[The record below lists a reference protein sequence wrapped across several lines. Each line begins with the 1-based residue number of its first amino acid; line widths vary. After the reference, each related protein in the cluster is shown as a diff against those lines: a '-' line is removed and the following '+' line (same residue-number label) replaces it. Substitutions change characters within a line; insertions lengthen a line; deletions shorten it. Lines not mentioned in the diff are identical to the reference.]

1 MTDSIPIVSQIKSIV
16 QLLFG
21 EKEQAIQTQ
30 INFIDSTAVISQ
42 LKSAYQA
49 YNGKYWSAIK
59 TQRRFLIVT
68 NATIDNIPI
77 IGHIK
82 GVGHYA
88 LGRIDDGNNA
98 IIDSTRSSV
107 VILSAYFA
115 CVVLI
120 PTTATATT
128 TITVSSIASMIGGAT
143 IDGLVY
149 LFDTFFKEES
159 KIQQRF
165 NKLKKIMH
173 IKEKQ
178 EDDEY
183 DVGEY
188 FDMIVGPMLDGLIG
202 GAIGYKMYQYRN
214 GLIPSLKERVIGITN
229 NENTI
234 TTNGLPPPP
243 TIPSHVGNI
252 VGNSVGNNIVSN
264 LPLPKPWNPFT
275 MVDNLKMMKK
285 EAVRYGGMVA
295 TLQRH
300 ADKELDDL
308 FDDD

>member
-21 EKEQAIQTQ
+21 EKEQAYQTQ
-30 INFIDSTAVISQ
+30 VNFIDSTAVLSQ
-42 LKSAYQA
+42 LKSAYQV
-49 YNGKYWSAIK
+49 YNRDFFDAIR

-68 NATIDNIPI
+68 SATFDNIPI

-88 LGRIDDGNNA
+88 IGHIEEGNNA
-98 IIDSTRSSV
+98 MIDSTRSTV

-115 CVVLI
+115 CVVMV
-120 PTTATATT
+120 PTTASAST
-128 TITVSSIASMIGGAT
+128 TITISSIASMIGGAAV
-143 IDGLVY
+143 DGLVY
-149 LFDTFFKEES
+149 IFDTFFKEES

-165 NKLKKIMH
+165 NKFKKIVGYKDKH
-173 IKEKQ
+173 

-183 DVGEY
+183 SVGDY
-188 FDMIVGPMLDGLIG
+188 FDMIVGPLLDGLIG

-214 GLIPSLKERVIGITN
+214 GLIPTLKEQVINGPIAKDTV
-229 NENTI
+229 
-234 TTNGLPPPP
+234 TTSKLPPPP
-243 TIPSHVGNI
+243 LKPDMSSVASTSNI
-252 VGNSVGNNIVSN
+252 
-264 LPLPKPWNPFT
+264 PLPSPWNP
-275 MVDNLKMMKK
+275 MNMIDNGYNMIDNLKNMKK
-285 EAVRYGGMVA
+285 QAVRYGGIVA